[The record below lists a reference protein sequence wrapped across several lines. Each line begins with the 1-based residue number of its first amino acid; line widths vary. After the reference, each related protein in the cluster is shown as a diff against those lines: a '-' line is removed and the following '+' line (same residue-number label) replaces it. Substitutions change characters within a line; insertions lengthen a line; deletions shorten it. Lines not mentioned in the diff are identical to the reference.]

1 MAPFCAQL
9 AQRPRGWRRVK
20 VALVCPYD
28 IGRFGGVQNQVILM
42 AASLEARGHQAWIV
56 APGEA
61 DVPLRSLGS
70 SRTWSFND
78 SAAPIKLSPTVAPRL
93 RRAVADADVVHVH
106 EPLMPL
112 VSIAARW
119 AGRPL
124 IGTFHADPSPRV
136 RALYRRFAPL
146 RWHLR
151 GFAALAA
158 VSETARSAVGGLG
171 RIDLIP
177 NGVATVGL
185 PVHERI
191 PGRIAFVGRDDPR
204 KGLDVAMAA
213 LPAIRAKVAEAH
225 LAVITP
231 DSVAPADGV
240 EVHRGIDDAAKADL
254 LATSQVFVGPNRRGE
269 SFGLTVAEAMAAG
282 AGCVV
287 SDIPAF
293 AAVVGDAAIRVTP
306 DSPSELAE
314 AVINLLVDDAA
325 REELSRKAVERAGE
339 FSIERTVDAYLSMY
353 QAAAT

>member
-1 MAPFCAQL
+1 
-9 AQRPRGWRRVK
+9 VK
-20 VALVCPYD
+20 IALVCPYD

-42 AASLEARGHQAWIV
+42 VESLRARGHQGWIV

-61 DVPLRSLGS
+61 DVPLRSLGP

-78 SAAPIKLSPTVAPRL
+78 SAAPIKLSPLVAPRL

-112 VSIAARW
+112 VSVAARW

-124 IGTFHADPSPRV
+124 VGTFHADPSLRV
-136 RALYRRFAPL
+136 RSLYRSFPPL

-158 VSETARSAVGGLG
+158 VSETARSAVVGLG
-171 RIDLIP
+171 RVELVP
-177 NGVATVGL
+177 NGVATAGL

-191 PGRIAFVGRDDPR
+191 PGRITFVGRDDPR
-204 KGLDVAMAA
+204 KGLDVALEA
-213 LPAIRAKVAEAH
+213 LPAIRAEVARAH

-231 DSVAPADGV
+231 DPVAATDGV
-240 EVHRGIDDAAKADL
+240 VVHRGLDDAAKADL
-254 LATSQVFVGPNRRGE
+254 LATSQVFVAPNRRGE

-282 AGCVV
+282 IGCVV

-293 AAVVGDAAIRVTP
+293 AAVVGDAAIRVPP
-306 DSPSELAE
+306 DSPAELAQ
-314 AVINLLVDDAA
+314 AVIGLLVDDAA
-325 REELSRKAVERAGE
+325 RHNLSRKAIERAGE
-339 FSIERTVDAYLSMY
+339 FSIERTVDAYLRMY
-353 QAAAT
+353 RAAAT